1 MTMDSGFDKAPAIM
15 VAAPSRF
22 AIPILP
28 ALSLAVIVSLVLI
41 ALLAPL
47 IAPHSE
53 RHGELRNSLE
63 PPVLGGG
70 TTRFPL
76 GTDIHGRDQL
86 SRVIYGARISVS
98 VVAVI
103 LVFKTLIGVGLG
115 LVAGFFGGIWDS
127 MIMSTVDI
135 LIAFPAFLLAILM
148 AVIFGPSFLN
158 VILIITL
165 FIWPPTARQVRVEV
179 LALKQQDFVTL
190 ARCAG
195 SSNTR
200 IMIKHILPGVLPT
213 VLVITTLQVGTVILF
228 EAALSFLGVGIP
240 PPAPSWGGMVSEGRA
255 QLTSAPWLSI
265 VPGFAIFVTVLST
278 NTLGDWLRDRL
289 DPRLQTL

>member
-1 MTMDSGFDKAPAIM
+1 MTTDSEFVKAPATM

-22 AIPILP
+22 AMPILP
-28 ALSLAVIVSLVLI
+28 ALSLAVMVSLVVV
-41 ALLAPL
+41 ALFAPL
-47 IAPHSE
+47 LAPHSE
-53 RHGELRNSLE
+53 RHGQLQYSLE
-63 PPVLGGG
+63 PPVFDGG
-70 TTRFPL
+70 TIRFPL

-98 VVAVI
+98 VVLVI

-115 LVAGFFGGIWDS
+115 LVAGFFGGILDS
-127 MIMSTVDI
+127 LIMSTVDI

-200 IMIKHILPGVLPT
+200 IMIKHILPGVIPT

-265 VPGFAIFVTVLST
+265 VPGFAIFATVLAT

>member
-1 MTMDSGFDKAPAIM
+1 MAMNVRTTEAPPAVITG
-15 VAAPSRF
+15 PRRF
-22 AIPILP
+22 AIPFLP
-28 ALSLAVIVSLVLI
+28 AVSLFIMLSLVFIAVFAPVL
-41 ALLAPL
+41 
-47 IAPHSE
+47 APHSE
-53 RHGELRNSLE
+53 RNGLLQDSLE
-63 PPVLGGG
+63 PPIYDGGSA
-70 TTRFPL
+70 RFLL

-98 VVAVI
+98 VVAVV
-103 LVFKTLIGVGLG
+103 LVFKTIIGVGLG

-127 MIMSTVDI
+127 VIMSVVDI
-135 LIAFPAFLLAILM
+135 LLAFPAFLFAILM

-158 VILIITL
+158 VILIITV
-165 FIWPPTARQVRVEV
+165 FIWPQTARQVRVEV

-195 SSNTR
+195 ASNMR
-200 IMIKHILPGVLPT
+200 IMLKHILPGVVPT
-213 VLVITTLQVGTVILF
+213 VLVITTLQVGSVILF

-240 PPAPSWGGMVSEGRA
+240 PPAPSWGSMVSEGRA

-265 VPGFAIFVTVLST
+265 VPGMAIFLTVLAT

>member
-1 MTMDSGFDKAPAIM
+1 MTANSEFVQAPATM
-15 VAAPSRF
+15 VSAPSRF
-22 AIPILP
+22 AMPILP
-28 ALSLAVIVSLVLI
+28 ALSLAVMVSLVLV
-41 ALLAPL
+41 AVFAPL
-47 IAPHSE
+47 LAPHSE
-53 RHGELRNSLE
+53 RHGELQNSLE
-63 PPVLGGG
+63 PPFFDGG

-98 VVAVI
+98 VVMVI

-127 MIMSTVDI
+127 LIMSTVDI

-195 SSNTR
+195 SSNWR
-200 IMIKHILPGVLPT
+200 IMIKHILPGVIPT

-265 VPGFAIFVTVLST
+265 VPGFAIFVTVLAT

>member
-1 MTMDSGFDKAPAIM
+1 MTADVELAKAPARM

-22 AIPILP
+22 AMPILP
-28 ALSLAVIVSLVLI
+28 ALSLAVMVTLVLV
-41 ALLAPL
+41 ALFAPL
-47 IAPHSE
+47 LAPHSE
-53 RHGELRNSLE
+53 RHGQLQYSLE
-63 PPVLGGG
+63 PPVFDGG

-98 VVAVI
+98 VVVVI

-115 LVAGFFGGIWDS
+115 LVAGFFGGILDS
-127 MIMSTVDI
+127 VIMSTVDI

-195 SSNTR
+195 SPNMR
-200 IMIKHILPGVLPT
+200 IMMKHILPGVIPT

-265 VPGFAIFVTVLST
+265 VPGFAIFVTVLAT